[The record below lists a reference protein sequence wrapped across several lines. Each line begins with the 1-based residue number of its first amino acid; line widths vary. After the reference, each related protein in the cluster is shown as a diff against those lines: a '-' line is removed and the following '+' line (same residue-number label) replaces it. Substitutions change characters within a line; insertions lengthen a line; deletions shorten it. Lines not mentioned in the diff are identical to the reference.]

1 MVEKKRLDK
10 KNQRKESAHISN
22 KSTTHL
28 VFKQP
33 VIIATLSFRA
43 MSTYFVVSNDMVHS
57 IYRVGHKSL
66 NAEATASYVFVCQK
80 TNVLFMVS

>member
-1 MVEKKRLDK
+1 MVEKKRVDK
-10 KNQRKESAHISN
+10 KKKSKKRKESAHISN

-57 IYRVGHKSL
+57 IYIR
-66 NAEATASYVFVCQK
+66 T
-80 TNVLFMVS
+80 VSS

>member
-1 MVEKKRLDK
+1 MVEKKRVDKKK

-33 VIIATLSFRA
+33 VIIATLSFR
-43 MSTYFVVSNDMVHS
+43 V
-57 IYRVGHKSL
+57 
-66 NAEATASYVFVCQK
+66 Q
-80 TNVLFMVS
+80 

>member
-33 VIIATLSFRA
+33 VIIATLSFR
-43 MSTYFVVSNDMVHS
+43 V
-57 IYRVGHKSL
+57 
-66 NAEATASYVFVCQK
+66 Q
-80 TNVLFMVS
+80 

>member
-1 MVEKKRLDK
+1 MVEKKEGRQK
-10 KNQRKESAHISN
+10 EKIKEKESAHISN

-43 MSTYFVVSNDMVHS
+43 MSTYFVVSNDMAHS
-57 IYRVGHKSL
+57 IYILG
-66 NAEATASYVFVCQK
+66 Q
-80 TNVLFMVS
+80 

>member
-1 MVEKKRLDK
+1 MKRKWPKKIGVKNGWKKEGRQK
-10 KNQRKESAHISN
+10 EKNQRKESAHISN

-43 MSTYFVVSNDMVHS
+43 MSTYFVVSNDMAHS
-57 IYRVGHKSL
+57 IYIR
-66 NAEATASYVFVCQK
+66 T
-80 TNVLFMVS
+80 VSS

>member
-1 MVEKKRLDK
+1 MKRKWPKKIGVKNGWKKEGRQ

-22 KSTTHL
+22 KNSTHL

-57 IYRVGHKSL
+57 IYIR
-66 NAEATASYVFVCQK
+66 T
-80 TNVLFMVS
+80 VSS